1 MTLSTHQYAYYVGD
15 VATFTCL
22 GFSDEIRWVLNGTQ
36 YYNTE
41 ANVEIEPLRIGSIL
55 YIYNITQDY
64 NNSVIICETDTS
76 TSNEIVVLLQGK
88 LTSSF

>member
-1 MTLSTHQYAYYVGD
+1 MTLHAHQYAYYVGD
-15 VATFTCL
+15 VATYTCL
-22 GFSDEIRWVLNGTQ
+22 GSSDEIHWVINGTQ

-41 ANVEIEPLRIGSIL
+41 ANVEIEPLRLGSIIS
-55 YIYNITQDY
+55 IYNITQDY

-88 LTSSF
+88 LTSLF